1 MFYHQRCNNN
11 WNVSSFFI
19 GIKVK
24 CAKLNSTI
32 SKTTISKGYAR
43 NVLVKKCDNDWVFW
57 MKYVLIMFSCF
68 FFVFLP
74 SSMFFSFELFLCF
87 HLSLVMIQF
96 DWKFAPCNRPARI
109 TERRGTK
116 RQSIY
121 IVEYVFF
128 FVFIEFYRFFV
139 IFMSFS
145 LI

>member
-1 MFYHQRCNNN
+1 MYPLFYRHLGEVCRIKFNNIKNNYFKGLRTECASEEMRQRL
-11 WNVSSFFI
+11 SFLDE
-19 GIKVK
+19 V
-24 CAKLNSTI
+24 CS
-32 SKTTISKGYAR
+32 YH
-43 NVLVKKCDNDWVFW
+43 VF
-57 MKYVLIMFSCF
+57 VF

-74 SSMFFSFELFLCF
+74 SSMCFSFELFLCF

-128 FVFIEFYRFFV
+128 FFGLINSISNSIDFLF

>member
-1 MFYHQRCNNN
+1 
-11 WNVSSFFI
+11 
-19 GIKVK
+19 
-24 CAKLNSTI
+24 
-32 SKTTISKGYAR
+32 
-43 NVLVKKCDNDWVFW
+43 

-74 SSMFFSFELFLCF
+74 SSMCFSFELFLCF

-128 FVFIEFYRFFV
+128 FFWFNQFYFEFYRFFV
-139 IFMSFS
+139 YIHVIFLDLMKAETVTQSRMMQNS
-145 LI
+145 KIDHKIPLCNQHCQKLQ